1 MKKLEPHRHFI
12 LAVAALISVMATPI
26 AVFDGSLLS
35 WCLYPSL
42 MASAIFMYDLFK
54 FVRNANEHLDDPFF
68 KRSHLEFYK
77 KLLKAFPFE
86 LFLFIPGLKLLG
98 LLSLCRIHSLKE
110 GYRDLALEG
119 VNFRS
124 YRVGF
129 IFIGVVMVIHLVAC
143 TWMSI
148 NDMSSYSTM
157 EAYVRSVYWA
167 VTTLTTTGYG
177 DITPTNNT
185 GRIFTVFVMLGGFS
199 AFGII
204 VGNISNILMAKNR
217 LNEAN
222 KEKMENLSLFMHH
235 YRIPLKLQSEV
246 FRFYNHKMNKRLSEN
261 DALIVADL
269 PLALQSE
276 VYVYM
281 KIKLISELPVFYGLP
296 LSCLMRVCQA
306 LEQVSFSANQDI
318 IKKGDA
324 AEEMYIIDH
333 GEVHVMNDDGR
344 TIAILKHG
352 QCFGEI
358 ALLME
363 LKRTAKVVAAS
374 YCDAYRFKKSDFQ
387 EISASYPELESNF
400 RKIIQKRTFDKKA
413 A

>member
-1 MKKLEPHRHFI
+1 
-12 LAVAALISVMATPI
+12 
-26 AVFDGSLLS
+26 
-35 WCLYPSL
+35 
-42 MASAIFMYDLFK
+42 
-54 FVRNANEHLDDPFF
+54 
-68 KRSHLEFYK
+68 
-77 KLLKAFPFE
+77 
-86 LFLFIPGLKLLG
+86 
-98 LLSLCRIHSLKE
+98 
-110 GYRDLALEG
+110 
-119 VNFRS
+119 
-124 YRVGF
+124 
-129 IFIGVVMVIHLVAC
+129 
-143 TWMSI
+143 
-148 NDMSSYSTM
+148 M
-157 EAYVRSVYWA
+157 EAYIRSVYWA

-235 YRIPLKLQSEV
+235 YRIPLKLQSGV

-296 LSCLMRVCQA
+296 LPCLMRVCQA